1 MSYNL
6 IRLNSPL
13 FHVNLLSAL
22 QSRELWRKK
31 KKNEAAA
38 SKAQPWRK
46 KKQFPGLVNNHR
58 INVHLSIIL
67 NALSKEDNLGV
78 FKHHH
83 LLSEFVMT

>member
-31 KKNEAAA
+31 KKTRQQQAKPSPEE
-38 SKAQPWRK
+38 K
-46 KKQFPGLVNNHR
+46 KKFPGLVNNHR

>member
-1 MSYNL
+1 ML
-6 IRLNSPL
+6 ICCQHFRAGNSEEKKKRGSSKQSP
-13 FHVNLLSAL
+13 AL
-22 QSRELWRKK
+22 KK
-31 KKNEAAA
+31 KK
-38 SKAQPWRK
+38 
-46 KKQFPGLVNNHR
+46 FPGLVNNHR

>member
-22 QSRELWRKK
+22 QSRELWKK
-31 KKNEAAA
+31 KKKRGS
-38 SKAQPWRK
+38 SKQSPALK
-46 KKQFPGLVNNHR
+46 KKKFPGLVNNHR

>member
-22 QSRELWRKK
+22 QSRELWRK